1 MIKEKVAQALNQ
13 QLNKEMFSAYFY
25 LGMSAYSESIGMR
38 GAAHWFMAKF
48 VEEQDHAM
56 KIYRYVLE
64 QGSEVELYSVDK
76 PDQVWSGLAEMLE
89 RTLEHER
96 AVTQSVNDLMDVAVD
111 AKDHATQIFLHWF
124 VTEQIEEEATLG
136 DLIARLKLVGGKDEG
151 LYLMDNEL
159 EAIAARINVD
169 SAANSIA

>member
-13 QLNKEMFSAYFY
+13 QFNKEMFSAYFY
-25 LGMSAYSESIGMR
+25 LGMSAHSESIGMR
-38 GAAHWFMAKF
+38 GASHWFMAKF

-64 QGSEVELYSVDK
+64 QGAEVELFSVDK
-76 PDQVWSGLAEMLE
+76 PDQGWSGLSEMLE

-96 AVTQSVNDLMDVAVD
+96 TVTQSVNDLMDVAVE
-111 AKDHATQIFLHWF
+111 ARDHATQIFLHWF
-124 VTEQIEEEATLG
+124 VTEQIEEEATVG

-159 EAIAARINVD
+159 EAIAARMN
-169 SAANSIA
+169 AATAAKITA